1 MALQIIRN
9 DITKVTADAVVN
21 SANPLPRYAAGSD
34 AAVYKAAGRLRLLA
48 ARKKIGTIAVGDAAV
63 TPAFSLPAKY
73 IIHTVGPI
81 WRGGDSGEQE
91 DLRRCYVS
99 CLRMAE
105 RYECDSVAFPLISTG
120 IYGFPKPKALEIA
133 LTVFRDYLQYA
144 DMEIIL
150 VVFDRESFALTGNL
164 FSDVKS
170 FIDENYVDESMFI
183 TYNSSAVN
191 DSMSAD
197 EMAGEEWTGRED
209 RTNLLEAEPIAR
221 PYIPKKRRLEDVVA
235 EVGESFQQSLFRRID
250 EKGYTDTEVYK
261 RANLSRKLFSKIRS
275 NPSYQPKKNTAVAL
289 ALALRLSLDETKDF
303 LARAGYAF
311 SPGSVFDLIV
321 SYFIEQGVYDI
332 YTINLTL
339 FEYEQP
345 ILGD

>member
-9 DITKVTADAVVN
+9 DITKVAADAIVN

-48 ARKKIGTIAVGDAAV
+48 ARKKIGEIAVGEAAV
-63 TPAFSLPAKY
+63 TPAFSLPAKH
-73 IIHTVGPI
+73 IIHTVGPV
-81 WRGGDSGEQE
+81 WRGGDSGERE
-91 DLRRCYVS
+91 ALRRCYVS
-99 CLRMAE
+99 SLRMAE
-105 RYECDSVAFPLISTG
+105 RHGCESVAFPLIATG
-120 IYGFPKPKALEIA
+120 IYGFPKPEALEIA
-133 LTVFRDYLQYA
+133 LAVFREYLRYA

-150 VVFDRESFALTGNL
+150 VVFDRESFALTGRL
-164 FSDVKS
+164 FSDVRS

-183 TYNSSAVN
+183 TYNAPMADVN
-191 DSMSAD
+191 MSAD
-197 EMAGEEWTGRED
+197 EMAAGAWTGRD
-209 RTNLLEAEPIAR
+209 GGSDLLAAEPVAGPCIK
-221 PYIPKKRRLEDVVA
+221 KKRSLKDVVA

-289 ALALRLSLDETKDF
+289 ALALRLNMDETRDF
-303 LARAGYAF
+303 LSRAGYAF
-311 SPGSVFDLIV
+311 SPGSVFDLII
-321 SYFIEQGVYDI
+321 SYFIERGEYDI
-332 YTINLTL
+332 YTINLAL

-345 ILGD
+345 LLGD

>member
-1 MALQIIRN
+1 
-9 DITKVTADAVVN
+9 
-21 SANPLPRYAAGSD
+21 
-34 AAVYKAAGRLRLLA
+34 
-48 ARKKIGTIAVGDAAV
+48 
-63 TPAFSLPAKY
+63 
-73 IIHTVGPI
+73 
-81 WRGGDSGEQE
+81 
-91 DLRRCYVS
+91 
-99 CLRMAE
+99 MAE

-133 LTVFRDYLQYA
+133 LTVFRNYLQYA

-183 TYNSSAVN
+183 TYNPSAVN

-197 EMAGEEWTGRED
+197 EWTGRED
-209 RTNLLEAEPIAR
+209 RTNLLAAAPVAR

>member
-9 DITKVTADAVVN
+9 DITKVAADAIVN

-48 ARKKIGTIAVGDAAV
+48 ARKKIGEIAVGEAAV
-63 TPAFSLPAKY
+63 TPAFSLPAKH
-73 IIHTVGPI
+73 IIHTVGPV
-81 WRGGDSGEQE
+81 WRGGDSGERE
-91 DLRRCYVS
+91 ALRRCYIS
-99 CLRMAE
+99 SLRMAE
-105 RYECDSVAFPLISTG
+105 RHGCGSVAFPLISTG
-120 IYGFPKPKALEIA
+120 IYGFPKPEALEIA
-133 LTVFRDYLQYA
+133 LAVFREYLQYA

-150 VVFDRESFALTGNL
+150 VVFDRESFALTGSL
-164 FSDVKS
+164 FSNVRS

-183 TYNSSAVN
+183 TYNAV
-191 DSMSAD
+191 
-197 EMAGEEWTGRED
+197 
-209 RTNLLEAEPIAR
+209 EPVAS
-221 PYIPKKRRLEDVVA
+221 PYISKKRRLEDVVA

-289 ALALRLSLDETKDF
+289 ALALRLSMDETRDF

-311 SPGSVFDLIV
+311 SPGSVFDLTI
-321 SYFIEQGVYDI
+321 SYFIEQGEYDI

-345 ILGD
+345 LLGD